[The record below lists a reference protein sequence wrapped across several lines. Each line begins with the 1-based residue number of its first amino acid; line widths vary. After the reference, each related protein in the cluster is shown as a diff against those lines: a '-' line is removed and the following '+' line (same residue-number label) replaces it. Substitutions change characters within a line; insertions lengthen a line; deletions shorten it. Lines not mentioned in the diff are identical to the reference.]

1 MLIDLKKS
9 VDTYILFQS
18 TSEYRFSTQMAI
30 TSETTLVLITGAN
43 QGIGY
48 YITKQLASE
57 QPDYHIIMAGR
68 NPETIKKVAAELQSE
83 GLPVEPIVIDVNS
96 DDSIAEAAKKVEEK
110 YGRLDVLINNAG
122 ITHRKVDAEGKSR
135 RQIMQAVY
143 DTNVF
148 GAYETTESF
157 LPLLAKS
164 TKTPRIVFITSTVG
178 SLQMR
183 TDPKTATRRTPFA
196 EYPSSKSAL
205 NMLCLHYAVKFENEG
220 WKVNASCPGHCKTN
234 LNGFT
239 AGQPP
244 ENGAMNACRLATL
257 GKDGETGTFSD
268 LSGQCPW

>member
-1 MLIDLKKS
+1 
-9 VDTYILFQS
+9 
-18 TSEYRFSTQMAI
+18 MAVS
-30 TSETTLVLITGAN
+30 SETTLVLITGAN

-57 QPDYHIIMAGR
+57 QPNYHIVMAGR
-68 NPETIKKVAAELQSE
+68 NRDAVEKVAGELQSQ
-83 GLPVEPIVIDVNS
+83 GLSVEPIVLDVNS
-96 DDSIAEAAKKVEEK
+96 DESIAKAAKEVEEK

-122 ITHRKVDAEGKSR
+122 ITQRKVNPEGKSR
-135 RQIMQAVY
+135 RMIMQAVF

-148 GAYETTESF
+148 GAYETTECF

-164 TKTPRIVFITSTVG
+164 TKTPRIVFISSTVG

-196 EYPSSKSAL
+196 EYPSSKAAL
-205 NMLCLHYAVKFENEG
+205 NMLCLHYAVKYENEG
-220 WKVNASCPGHCKTN
+220 WKVNASCPGYCKTN

-239 AGQPP
+239 GGQSP
-244 ENGAMNACRLATL
+244 ENGAINACRLATL